1 MKDSVMSG
9 EDYGNVKK
17 FYTLLKMSNLR
28 ELNKVYNF
36 QDTIIL
42 CEISEQ
48 RSELLKKNILM
59 QSKKEQ

>member
-48 RSELLKKNILM
+48 RSELLKKNILI

>member
-1 MKDSVMSG
+1 MSG

-17 FYTLLKMSNLR
+17 IYTLLKMSNLR

>member
-48 RSELLKKNILM
+48 KSELLKKNILI
-59 QSKKEQ
+59 QPKKEQ

>member
-1 MKDSVMSG
+1 MSG

-48 RSELLKKNILM
+48 RSELLKKNILI
-59 QSKKEQ
+59 QPKKEQ

>member
-1 MKDSVMSG
+1 MSG

-48 RSELLKKNILM
+48 RSELLKKNILI

>member
-1 MKDSVMSG
+1 MSG
-9 EDYGNVKK
+9 EDYGNVKE

-48 RSELLKKNILM
+48 RSELLKKNILI
-59 QSKKEQ
+59 QPKKEQ